1 LSFGFAGFLIAEI
14 ILGIGQS
21 LISGAD
27 SAMLYDTLLDMKK
40 EKKYLLYEG
49 RITSLGNIAEALAAT
64 LASFLAVISLRTPY
78 IAQTF
83 VAFIAIPAAL
93 LLIEPKRH
101 KSLIKMSFRHIISIV
116 RNTMV
121 VNKDLQRNIIFSSVI
136 GTSTLTMAWFVQPF
150 FEHIDIPK
158 EWFGALWAALNLTV
172 GLIALIAYK
181 IERNLGEI
189 KSVLFIALLVPG
201 GYLILGSMHSMWALP
216 FLFIFYIVRGFA
228 TPVLKDYIHRM
239 SSSDVRA
246 TVLSVRNFIIR
257 LGFAIIAPFL
267 GWYTDLYSIT
277 QALSLAG
284 IILGILSIGTFL
296 LFLKSL
302 KKL

>member
-1 LSFGFAGFLIAEI
+1 
-14 ILGIGQS
+14 
-21 LISGAD
+21 
-27 SAMLYDTLLDMKK
+27 
-40 EKKYLLYEG
+40 
-49 RITSLGNIAEALAAT
+49 
-64 LASFLAVISLRTPY
+64 
-78 IAQTF
+78 
-83 VAFIAIPAAL
+83 
-93 LLIEPKRH
+93 
-101 KSLIKMSFRHIISIV
+101 
-116 RNTMV
+116 
-121 VNKDLQRNIIFSSVI
+121 
-136 GTSTLTMAWFVQPF
+136 
-150 FEHIDIPK
+150 
-158 EWFGALWAALNLTV
+158 
-172 GLIALIAYK
+172 
-181 IERNLGEI
+181 
-189 KSVLFIALLVPG
+189 
-201 GYLILGSMHSMWALP
+201 MWALP

-239 SSSDVRA
+239 STSDVRA